1 MTFPP
6 MVLGVNTSA
15 VSCCGI
21 IKEPNYLVGQKP
33 GTSGTLSYIWLYH
46 ISCYIMDNGWLFH
59 VIPQSHGKFIAF
71 DPHLSSVQ
79 NPSVIPL
86 YWLVKNG
93 IPLLDY

>member
-1 MTFPP
+1 
-6 MVLGVNTSA
+6 
-15 VSCCGI
+15 
-21 IKEPNYLVGQKP
+21 
-33 GTSGTLSYIWLYH
+33 
-46 ISCYIMDNGWLFH
+46 MDNGWLFH